1 MKLFYFTATGNSLA
15 VAKEMGGEL
24 YSIPQVLKRS
34 KLAFADEKV
43 GIIFPCYYF
52 SLPQP
57 VKEFIKEV
65 KLESD
70 YTFAIMTYGNLSFKA
85 VDRLARLAKKSG
97 LKLDYTNQ
105 LLMVDN
111 YLPLYDIETE
121 LEKEAS
127 KEIESN
133 LKQIKADIEQKERS
147 LLKQSW
153 WERII
158 TSLTAKFYQFKRG
171 AVDKNFS
178 VAESCTSCKICA
190 QVCPVD
196 NIKVL
201 EKPEY
206 QHHCEECLACIHLC
220 PEDAIKLSKA
230 KGDKHFKNKKVDLK
244 EIVES
249 NR

>member
-127 KEIESN
+127 KDVIGQDS
-133 LKQIKADIEQKERS
+133 LKKKYMSGTKWDSSGQVGTIPLDDPFAT
-147 LLKQSW
+147 LKDRLSPSP
-153 WERII
+153 RII
-158 TSLTAKFYQFKRG
+158 FA
-171 AVDKNFS
+171 
-178 VAESCTSCKICA
+178 
-190 QVCPVD
+190 
-196 NIKVL
+196 
-201 EKPEY
+201 
-206 QHHCEECLACIHLC
+206 
-220 PEDAIKLSKA
+220 
-230 KGDKHFKNKKVDLK
+230 
-244 EIVES
+244 
-249 NR
+249 